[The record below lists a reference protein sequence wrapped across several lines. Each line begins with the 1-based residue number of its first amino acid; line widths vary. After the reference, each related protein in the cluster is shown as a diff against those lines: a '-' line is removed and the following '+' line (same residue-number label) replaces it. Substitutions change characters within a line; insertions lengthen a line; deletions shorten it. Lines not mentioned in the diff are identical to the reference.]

1 MSYSR
6 SLNQWASTE
15 PAYHYVFSSRRDT
28 PYWQHIT
35 ENIEMDP
42 LMFDRKFN
50 QVPPTAAGDL
60 AIKLLQTHTM
70 PADQS
75 MGGMPDILVG
85 MHTLPVSPTQ
95 MQIVK
100 MLIESRH
107 GQVPEFFTSQTQDY
121 WDQKKE
127 YINSLMETAP
137 THYQYLKDTIYN
149 GKE

>member
-1 MSYSR
+1 MD
-6 SLNQWASTE
+6 ST
-15 PAYHYVFSSRRDT
+15 
-28 PYWQHIT
+28 
-35 ENIEMDP
+35 
-42 LMFDRKFN
+42 MFDKKLS
-50 QVPPTAAGDL
+50 QLPPSAAGDL
-60 AIKLLQTHTM
+60 AVKLLQTHNL

-95 MQIVK
+95 MSVVK

-107 GQVPEFFTSQTQDY
+107 GTVPEFYTSQTQDY

-137 THYQYLKDTIYN
+137 SHYQYLKENIYK